1 MLNKV
6 PLCFRG
12 SIQPVGLKIQIIRRR
27 IGFLKIRVK
36 HIRIMLLGHLWV
48 IGLVLFCFLTTTI
61 NQKTA
66 LV

>member
-48 IGLVLFCFLTTTI
+48 IESVLFCFLTTTI